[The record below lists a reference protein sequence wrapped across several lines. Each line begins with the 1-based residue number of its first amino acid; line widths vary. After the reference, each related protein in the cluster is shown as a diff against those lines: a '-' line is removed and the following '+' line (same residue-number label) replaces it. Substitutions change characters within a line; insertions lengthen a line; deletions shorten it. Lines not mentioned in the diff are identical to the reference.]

1 MAKAADQPKS
11 AISPLAW
18 ALLILLGLLWGGSF
32 FFARV
37 AVQHVPPLTLAL
49 SRFVIA
55 AIALHIYLRG
65 RNGFYQTLRSR
76 AGSFLLLGLLNN
88 AIPHSFIFI
97 GQTHIGAGLAS
108 ILNATTPVWTV
119 LIAHALT
126 RDEKLTGAKLVGV
139 ALGLSGA
146 VLLFSPHLGAGA
158 DAPLW
163 AIALPLLAAVSYGFA
178 AIFSKR
184 FRGVEPTAIAAGQ
197 LTASTLIMTPVA
209 LIVDQPW
216 SLPLPPPGALAAM
229 LALALVSTA
238 FAYILFFRIIAL
250 AGATNASLVTL
261 LVPPSA
267 ILLGMMFLDERLEM
281 VEWAGMGVIALGLV
295 VLDGRLAS
303 LVRRSAVRA
312 RTP

>member
-1 MAKAADQPKS
+1 VNPATDAKS
-11 AISPLAW
+11 TISPLAW

-55 AIALHIYLRG
+55 ALALHLYLRG

-76 AGSFLLLGLLNN
+76 AGAFLLLGLFNN
-88 AIPHSFIFI
+88 VIPHSFIFI

-119 LIAHALT
+119 LIAHGLT
-126 RDEKLTGAKLVGV
+126 RDEKLTPRKLTGV
-139 ALGLSGA
+139 VLGLVGA

-163 AIALPLLAAVSYGFA
+163 ALALPLLAAVSYGFA

-184 FRGVEPTAIAAGQ
+184 FRGVDPTAIAAGQ
-197 LTASTLIMTPVA
+197 LTASTLIMAPVA
-209 LIVDQPW
+209 LGIDQPW
-216 SLPLPPPGALAAM
+216 SLPMPPASALAAM

-238 FAYILFFRIIAL
+238 FAYILFFRIIGL

-267 ILLGMMFLDERLEM
+267 ILLGMIFLGETLEW
-281 VEWAGMGVIALGLV
+281 VEWAGMVVIALGLV
-295 VLDGRLAS
+295 VLDGRLMG
-303 LVRRSAVRA
+303 LVRRRA
-312 RTP
+312 ALTRTP

>member
-1 MAKAADQPKS
+1 MATAATEQKS
-11 AISPLAW
+11 TISALAW

-32 FFARV
+32 FFSRV

-55 AIALHIYLRG
+55 ALALHVYLRG
-65 RNGFYQTLRSR
+65 RNGFYQTLRRR
-76 AGSFLLLGLLNN
+76 AGAFLLLGLFNN
-88 AIPHSFIFI
+88 VIPHSFIFI

-119 LIAHALT
+119 LIAHGLT
-126 RDEKLTGAKLVGV
+126 RDEKLTPRKLAGV
-139 ALGLSGA
+139 VLGLLGA
-146 VLLFSPHLGAGA
+146 VLLFSPHLGMGA

-163 AIALPLLAAVSYGFA
+163 ALALPLLAAVSYGFA

-184 FRGVEPTAIAAGQ
+184 FRGVDPTAIAAGQ
-197 LTASTLIMTPVA
+197 LTASTLIMAPVA
-209 LIVDQPW
+209 LVIDQPW
-216 SLPLPPPGALAAM
+216 SLPLPPTSALAAM

-238 FAYILFFRIIAL
+238 FAYILFFRIVGL

-267 ILLGMMFLDERLEM
+267 ILLGTVFLGETLQWI
-281 VEWAGMGVIALGLV
+281 EWAGMMVIALGLV
-295 VLDGRLAS
+295 VLDGRLATF
-303 LVRRSAVRA
+303 VQRRASAA

>member
-1 MAKAADQPKS
+1 MANTAAVQKS

-55 AIALHIYLRG
+55 ALALHIYLRG
-65 RNGFYQTLRSR
+65 RNGFYATLRNR

-119 LIAHALT
+119 LIAHMTT
-126 RDEKLTGAKLVGV
+126 RDEKMTPRKAAGV
-139 ALGLSGA
+139 ILGLVGA

-163 AIALPLLAAVSYGFA
+163 ALALPLLAAVSYGFA

-184 FRGVEPTAIAAGQ
+184 FRGVDPTAIAAGQ
-197 LTASTLIMTPVA
+197 LTASTLIMAPIA
-209 LIVDQPW
+209 LGVDQPW
-216 SLPLPPPGALAAM
+216 TLPVPPAGALAAM

-267 ILLGMMFLDERLEM
+267 ILLGMVFLGERLEW
-281 VEWAGMGVIALGLV
+281 VEWAGMAVIALGLV

-303 LVRRSAVRA
+303 FVQRRAARA
-312 RTP
+312 TTP

>member
-1 MAKAADQPKS
+1 MNAATDAKS
-11 AISPLAW
+11 TISPLAW

-55 AIALHIYLRG
+55 ALALHLYLHG
-65 RNGFYQTLRSR
+65 RNGFYDTLRSR
-76 AGSFLLLGLLNN
+76 AGAFLLLGLFNN
-88 AIPHSFIFI
+88 VIPHSFIFI

-119 LIAHALT
+119 LIAHGLT
-126 RDEKLTGAKLVGV
+126 RDEKLTPRKLLGV
-139 ALGLSGA
+139 VLGLLGA

-163 AIALPLLAAVSYGFA
+163 ALALPLLAAVSYGFA

-184 FRGVEPTAIAAGQ
+184 FRGVDPTAIAAGQ
-197 LTASTLIMTPVA
+197 LTASTLIMAPVA
-209 LIVDQPW
+209 LGIDQPW
-216 SLPLPPPGALAAM
+216 SLPMPPAGALSAM

-238 FAYILFFRIIAL
+238 FAYILFFRIIGL

-267 ILLGMMFLDERLEM
+267 ILLGMLFLGETLEW
-281 VEWAGMGVIALGLV
+281 VEWAGMVVIALGLV

-303 LVRRSAVRA
+303 LVRRRA
-312 RTP
+312 ARVSTP

>member
-1 MAKAADQPKS
+1 MAINAAEQKS
-11 AISPLAW
+11 TISPLAW

-55 AIALHIYLRG
+55 AVALHMYLRG
-65 RNGFYQTLRSR
+65 RNGFYDALRNR
-76 AGSFLLLGLLNN
+76 AGAFLLLGLLNN

-119 LIAHALT
+119 LIAHGLT
-126 RDEKLTGAKLVGV
+126 RDEKLTPQKLAGV
-139 ALGLSGA
+139 VLGLLGA

-163 AIALPLLAAVSYGFA
+163 ALALPLLAAVSYGFA

-184 FRGVEPTAIAAGQ
+184 FRGVDPTAIAAGQ

-216 SLPLPPPGALAAM
+216 SLPMPPPGALAAM

-238 FAYILFFRIIAL
+238 FAYILFFRIIGL

-267 ILLGMMFLDERLEM
+267 ILLGIVFLGERLELI
-281 VEWAGMGVIALGLV
+281 EWAGMAVIALGLV

-303 LVRRSAVRA
+303 FMRRRVLRA
-312 RTP
+312 

>member
-1 MAKAADQPKS
+1 MVNAATDAKS
-11 AISPLAW
+11 TISPLAW

-55 AIALHIYLRG
+55 AVALHVYLRG
-65 RNGFYQTLRSR
+65 RDGFYDTLRRR
-76 AGSFLLLGLLNN
+76 AGAFLLLGLLNN

-119 LIAHALT
+119 LIAHGLT
-126 RDEKLTGAKLVGV
+126 KDEKLTPRKFAGV
-139 ALGLSGA
+139 VLGLLGA

-163 AIALPLLAAVSYGFA
+163 ALALPLLAAVSYGFA

-184 FRGVEPTAIAAGQ
+184 FRGVDPTAIAAGQ
-197 LTASTLIMTPVA
+197 LTASTLIMAPVA

-216 SLPLPPPGALAAM
+216 SLALPPPGALAAM
-229 LALALVSTA
+229 LALALISTA
-238 FAYILFFRIIAL
+238 FAYILFFRIIGL

-267 ILLGMMFLDERLEM
+267 ILLGIVFLGERLETI
-281 VEWAGMGVIALGLV
+281 EWAGMAVIATGLV
-295 VLDGRLAS
+295 VLDGRLA
-303 LVRRSAVRA
+303 LLMRRRLLHN
-312 RTP
+312 

>member
-1 MAKAADQPKS
+1 MNAATDAKS
-11 AISPLAW
+11 TISPLAW

-55 AIALHIYLRG
+55 ALALHVYLRG
-65 RNGFYQTLRSR
+65 RNGFYETLRSR
-76 AGSFLLLGLLNN
+76 AGAFLLLGLFNN
-88 AIPHSFIFI
+88 VIPHSFIFI

-119 LIAHALT
+119 LIAHGLT
-126 RDEKLTGAKLVGV
+126 RDEKLTPRKLLGV
-139 ALGLSGA
+139 VLGLLGA

-163 AIALPLLAAVSYGFA
+163 ALALPLLAAVSYGFA

-197 LTASTLIMTPVA
+197 LTASTLIMAPVA
-209 LIVDQPW
+209 LAIDQPW
-216 SLPLPPPGALAAM
+216 SLPLPPAGALAAM

-238 FAYILFFRIIAL
+238 FAYILFFRIIGL

-267 ILLGMMFLDERLEM
+267 ILLGMLFLGETLEW
-281 VEWAGMGVIALGLV
+281 VEWAGMVVIALGLV

-303 LVRRSAVRA
+303 LVRRRA
-312 RTP
+312 ARVSTP

>member
-1 MAKAADQPKS
+1 MANAATDAKS
-11 AISPLAW
+11 TISPLAW

-55 AIALHIYLRG
+55 ALALHIYLRG
-65 RNGFYQTLRSR
+65 RNGFYATLRNR

-119 LIAHALT
+119 LIAHMTT
-126 RDEKLTGAKLVGV
+126 RDEKMTPRKAAGV
-139 ALGLSGA
+139 ILGLVGA

-163 AIALPLLAAVSYGFA
+163 ALALPLLAAVSYGFA

-184 FRGVEPTAIAAGQ
+184 FRGVDPTAIAAGQ
-197 LTASTLIMTPVA
+197 LTASTLIMAPIA
-209 LIVDQPW
+209 LGVDQPW
-216 SLPLPPPGALAAM
+216 TLPVPPAGALAAM

-267 ILLGMMFLDERLEM
+267 ILLGMVFLGERLEW
-281 VEWAGMGVIALGLV
+281 VEWAGMAVIALGLV

-303 LVRRSAVRA
+303 FVQRRAARA
-312 RTP
+312 TTP